1 METKLTAY
9 EVDNRI
15 KAVIEEVNKIEVVD
29 GESMAIAT
37 AYTKKLKET
46 IKSVEDYW
54 KEPKQNA
61 NKAWKDIC
69 QKEKEMSEPLK
80 DLEKVLKA
88 KISDYLLIMEDEK
101 KKKEEELKRLTGM
114 EVVLDVEGG
123 SQKGISSQDDYIVT
137 ITDESLVPVT
147 LNGII
152 LRKIDEG
159 AIKRL
164 VKLTK
169 GNIDIPGIKIEKT
182 KIVSVRI

>member
-1 METKLTAY
+1 M
-9 EVDNRI
+9 
-15 KAVIEEVNKIEVVD
+15 
-29 GESMAIAT
+29 
-37 AYTKKLKET
+37 
-46 IKSVEDYW
+46 
-54 KEPKQNA
+54 
-61 NKAWKDIC
+61 
-69 QKEKEMSEPLK
+69 
-80 DLEKVLKA
+80 KA

-152 LRKIDEG
+152 LRKVDEG

-164 VKLTK
+164 VKLAK
-169 GNIDIPGIKIEKT
+169 GNIEIPGVKIEKT
-182 KIVSVRI
+182 KIINVRI